1 VSHTVH
7 IRSEVGDHIAD
18 TALRAIRTAQV
29 LGYSV
34 MLSHS
39 EHLIEVQ
46 PNSTTDDVLGR
57 YSDACFAARTAYAES
72 PEGKAA
78 AAEQAREQAERAA
91 REAAGPVHDREAMI
105 KAAVPWPATAK
116 ELEETIAGYV
126 NGKHTYDTAAL
137 AMSLAATAAFNY
149 VAKVLGTTG
158 FQAGYAAADFK
169 RRNG

>member
-1 VSHTVH
+1 MPE
-7 IRSEVGDHIAD
+7 IGDPIAD

-34 MLSHS
+34 TLSFNQ
-39 EHLIEVQ
+39 HLIEVH
-46 PNSTTDDVLGR
+46 PSSTVEEVLAR
-57 YSDACFAARTAYAES
+57 HSALCSEACKTFWES

-78 AAEQAREQAERAA
+78 AAEQAREQAEQEA
-91 REAAGPVHDREAMI
+91 REAAGPVHDREAML
-105 KAAVPWPATAK
+105 KAEVPWPATAK

-169 RRNG
+169 RRNS